1 MKKEL
6 SRLVRYDVY
15 RGSKV
20 TILVRQREE
29 SEARDPVYCVRLQGS
44 GRYGRRHYVCSETL
58 YRLFEM
64 HEITMAT
71 NEAREVLEEPEEYTF
86 IQ

>member
-15 RGSKV
+15 RGSKIS
-20 TILVRQREE
+20 ILVRQPDR
-29 SEARDPVYCVRLQGS
+29 SEDPVYCVRLQGL
-44 GRYGRRHYVCSETL
+44 GRYGRRHYVCSDTL
-58 YRLFEM
+58 YRLFKM
-64 HEITMAT
+64 HEITMPT
-71 NEAREVLEEPEEYTF
+71 NETQEVLEEPDECGY